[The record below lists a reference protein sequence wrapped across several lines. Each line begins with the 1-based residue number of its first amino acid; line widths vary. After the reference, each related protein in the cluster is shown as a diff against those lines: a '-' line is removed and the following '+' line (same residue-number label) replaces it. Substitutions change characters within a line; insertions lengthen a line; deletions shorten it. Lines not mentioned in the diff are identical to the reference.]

1 MKLLRTLLRVTYSN
15 CTIDLAHTKSDVYS
29 ALTMVPQVYTRQN
42 IQQIAEKIL
51 GVDVTDR
58 KFYDTRKRYSD
69 LQNALPNVWTL
80 DQAKSFLT
88 IVYLVDRFRNHKTV
102 APLYEATKTELDE
115 VLNDAAVSIEDYL
128 SHVKKLY

>member
-1 MKLLRTLLRVTYSN
+1 
-15 CTIDLAHTKSDVYS
+15 
-29 ALTMVPQVYTRQN
+29 MVPQVYTRQN